1 MRSTT
6 EKQLVSS
13 GEISRTLG
21 ISRTCAVKMIKS
33 GAFGTP
39 VQLAFAGARTHFRVT
54 RVDWQC
60 WLKSRNITPHINNF
74 LST

>member
-1 MRSTT
+1 MRNST
-6 EKQLVSS
+6 EKLLISS

-54 RVDWQC
+54 RSDWEC
-60 WLKSRNITPHINNF
+60 WKRSRNITPEF
-74 LST
+74 